1 MGIWDHDKRV
11 RTDTKRSPPPE
22 WITLLTRE
30 TKQRERMA
38 SRGQRSPEVSQQS
51 RQRQQ
56 ARLSN
61 RSCSATSLSS
71 CLSRPLQ
78 ESQERYAMSCP
89 RRGTNKSKRARGRG
103 KESGFHS
110 TQERISKS
118 VLRWRSRPCPS
129 HCRCATRRE
138 PPGGGGGPVLRA
150 PQQVTCRKQIT
161 FTIDPNPETH

>member
-1 MGIWDHDKRV
+1 MR
-11 RTDTKRSPPPE
+11 
-22 WITLLTRE
+22 
-30 TKQRERMA
+30 QN
-38 SRGQRSPEVSQQS
+38 RGKGWLPEV
-51 RQRQQ
+51 REAQRFPSSPGS
-56 ARLSN
+56 SN
-61 RSCSATSLSS
+61 RQDSATDLAQPRLCLPVSLG
-71 CLSRPLQ
+71 LSKKAKRDTQ
-78 ESQERYAMSCP
+78 CP

-129 HCRCATRRE
+129 HCRCATWRE